1 MDGNENL
8 KATKAIAENAP
19 REKDQEISEMSG
31 LPLPRLYTVAEV
43 ARYLRLSRSQVY
55 AMISK
60 NELPIIRVSER
71 RIVVSESD
79 LVAWIQRH
87 KAYEPS
93 QLVFMLDRIVAD

>member
-1 MDGNENL
+1 MDGNDNL
-8 KATKAIAENAP
+8 NAAKAAP
-19 REKDQEISEMSG
+19 NNPPRDNSQEIGSMDE
-31 LPLPRLYTVAEV
+31 LPLPRLYTVTEV
-43 ARYLRLSRSQVY
+43 AKYLRLSRSQVY
-55 AMISK
+55 AMIQK